1 MQWGILKRNWRKIG
15 LYGPRTVFVESD
27 GEKRGNQEF
36 LGPCRRSGDEHKYY
50 LVVGTLAPWQPVLQV
65 KRKHQWMHS
74 FSIEHSQLCFKSVS
88 AKQRRCHL
96 VDHIPY
102 FFLRRIKPNPAQPVD
117 QTLGVAQKNF
127 YYLKTQA
134 QNNLKTSQLRGG
146 GGKSPIFRF
155 WALGHLPR
163 SGLFCCG
170 FHQSGRTLLCKLLR
184 LFSHQWSELDLKCFR
199 PQCPALFC
207 RSLSCWAA
215 TLSSQRTR

>member
-1 MQWGILKRNWRKIG
+1 
-15 LYGPRTVFVESD
+15 
-27 GEKRGNQEF
+27 
-36 LGPCRRSGDEHKYY
+36 
-50 LVVGTLAPWQPVLQV
+50 
-65 KRKHQWMHS
+65 MHS

-146 GGKSPIFRF
+146 GGEITHF
-155 WALGHLPR
+155 
-163 SGLFCCG
+163 
-170 FHQSGRTLLCKLLR
+170 QI
-184 LFSHQWSELDLKCFR
+184 
-199 PQCPALFC
+199 
-207 RSLSCWAA
+207 
-215 TLSSQRTR
+215 LSSWSLTEVGIVLLWFPSKWSNASL